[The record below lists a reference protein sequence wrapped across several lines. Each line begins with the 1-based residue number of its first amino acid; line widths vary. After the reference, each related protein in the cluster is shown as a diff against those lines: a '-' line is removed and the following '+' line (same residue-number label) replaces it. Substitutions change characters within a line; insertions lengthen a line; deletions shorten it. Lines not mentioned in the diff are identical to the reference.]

1 MIPNTRFE
9 QTHGVTASKLS
20 HALKLLDSG
29 NIDDARAVLIEVQRT
44 NQEQAMVIDARV
56 YAAVRHI
63 CESRGL
69 DSRRF
74 FAMQQ
79 VLGLREIARTLMMV
93 PNVDDLI
100 GMHLPIEND
109 FFGALLSHIPMS
121 PDLQP
126 LVPDEVRACRGGYQN
141 GNARLWAHFCEQ
153 QALNEEVAKS

>member
-1 MIPNTRFE
+1 MIPDTRFE
-9 QTHGVTASKLS
+9 QTHGITASKLS
-20 HALKLLDSG
+20 HALKLLDNG
-29 NIDDARAVLIEVQRT
+29 NLEEARSVLIDVQRT

-79 VLGLREIARTLMMV
+79 VLGLREIARTLMMT

-100 GMHLPIEND
+100 AMHLPIEND
-109 FFGALLSHIPMS
+109 FFVTLLSHIPMS
-121 PDLQP
+121 SDLRP
-126 LVPDEVRACRGGYQN
+126 LAIDDFKHFKGEYQN
-141 GNARLWAHFCEQ
+141 GNARLWSQFCAQ
-153 QALNEEVAKS
+153 QALNEEVVTE